1 MKIVVLDGYCT
12 NPGDLSWDRLTQI
25 GESEIY
31 DRTSSSELLPR
42 ASGAEIILTNKVPFP
57 AETLDQ
63 LPDLKYIGVLAT
75 GFNIIDLKAAT
86 QRNITVTNIPSYGTH
101 SVAQHAISLLLEL
114 TNQTAL
120 HSESSRQGNWS
131 RNADWSFAQTPLVEL
146 AGKEFG
152 VVGYGR
158 IGQQTARIA
167 HALGMK
173 IKAYDH
179 NMNKGPKD
187 YPFTWISLK
196 GLLEECDVI
205 SLHCPLVE
213 DTRGLINAQTLKRM
227 KPSAYLLNTSRG
239 PLIDEQ
245 ALANALNADQIA
257 GAGLDVLV
265 EEPPVSGSPLLSAKN
280 CIVTPH
286 IAWATQEARSRL
298 LDIAISNIQAW
309 VSGSPANVVNS
320 RGK

>member
-12 NPGDLSWDRLTQI
+12 NPGDLSWDGLKKI
-25 GESEIY
+25 GKAEIF
-31 DRTSSSELLPR
+31 DRTTAQETVHR
-42 ASGAEIILTNKVPFP
+42 AVHADALFTNKVSISGDIL
-57 AETLDQ
+57 AH
-63 LPDLKYIGVLAT
+63 LPNLKYIGVLAT
-75 GFNIIDLKAAT
+75 GYNIVDLKAA
-86 QRNITVTNIPSYGTH
+86 RERKITVTNIPSYGTH
-101 SVAQHAISLLLEL
+101 SVAQHVIALLLEL
-114 TNQTAL
+114 TNRVAIHNEAAQ
-120 HSESSRQGNWS
+120 QGEWS
-131 RNADWSFAQTPLVEL
+131 RNTDWSLAKTPLTEL

-152 VVGYGR
+152 VIGFGR

-196 GLLEECDVI
+196 GLLEECDVV
-205 SLHCPLVE
+205 SLHCPLVD
-213 DTRGLINAQTLKRM
+213 DTRGMINAQTLKRM
-227 KPSAYLLNTSRG
+227 KPASLLLNTSRG

-245 ALANALNADQIA
+245 SLADALNNGGIA
-257 GAGLDVLV
+257 GAGLDVLS

-286 IAWATQEARSRL
+286 IAWATKEARERL
-298 LDIAISNIQAW
+298 LSIAIENLQNWAD
-309 VSGSPANVVNS
+309 GKPQNVVS
-320 RGK
+320 